1 MVNKM
6 TKSRIQ
12 IFQDFNSFHRMA
24 NGSLQSR
31 HDDVQV
37 FEFSEVGND
46 SVKETPL
53 FKTNFYQVGLFKN
66 VQFEVTHFGTKQ
78 LVNRKNAVVMFKPGQ
93 TCAFSKTDPNA
104 MGYAVMFKEQFI
116 DWRLNNANTL
126 RDFSILNP
134 AFECVLFLDDN
145 TFSDLIDIAE
155 KMNFEYKDTI
165 SVHSLNIMRLYC
177 QILIEKLNR
186 ICSQHILPKS
196 NSAHYKTTQEFKSLV
211 YQNIHKTKTVADYA
225 EMLFMTQKTLIN
237 HIRQTTES
245 TPKEFI
251 SALIIEES
259 KAMLSSNASVDEVA
273 TYFNFTDQAHFSN
286 FFRKKTGK
294 NPNDFKRH

>member
-1 MVNKM
+1 MMPN
-6 TKSRIQ
+6 SRIH
-12 IFQDFNSFHRMA
+12 IFQEFDAFHRMA
-24 NGSLQSR
+24 NGALQSR

-37 FEFSEVGND
+37 FEFSEVGNN

-53 FKTNFYQVGLFKN
+53 FKTNFYQVGLFKD
-66 VQFEVTHFGTKQ
+66 VQFEVTHFGAKQ
-78 LVNRKNAVVMFKPGQ
+78 VVNRRNAVVMFKPGQ
-93 TCAFSKTDPNA
+93 TCSFSKADPNPI
-104 MGYAVMFKEQFI
+104 GYAVMFKEHFI

-134 AFECVLFLDDN
+134 AFECVLFLDDHI
-145 TFSDLIDIAE
+145 FDDLINIAE
-155 KMNFEYKDTI
+155 KINFEYKNTLDA
-165 SVHSLNIMRLYC
+165 HALNIIRLYC
-177 QILIEKLNR
+177 QILMEKLNR
-186 ICSQHILPKS
+186 ICSQQILPKS
-196 NSAHYKTTQEFKSLV
+196 NSAYYKTTQEFKSLV

-225 EMLFMTQKTLIN
+225 EMLFMTEKTLIN

-251 SALIIEES
+251 SALIVEES
-259 KAMLSSNASVDEVA
+259 KAMLSNKATVDQVA

-294 NPNDFKRH
+294 SPNDFKKS